1 MITAFPPL
9 RARASVPVPASTA
22 LAKLQ
27 TYLEAVTAPTGPQA
41 HLLPNAT
48 LQGGGPAAQGGGAA
62 ANLVI
67 HNLKRVEAGLRGE
80 WLAPSL
86 ELDGA
91 GAKGEDADADVE
103 PRLDKEAEAE
113 GWVDLDTYR
122 REQSIE
128 EGEVGPADTAIRQE
142 GELGVSMSVDVA
154 VPDGKVLKTMD
165 KEARKR
171 EKMARRNEE
180 RKNRVNKQQKTGS

>member
-1 MITAFPPL
+1 MTTAFPPL

-27 TYLEAVTAPTGPQA
+27 TYLGATTAAAQA

-48 LQGGGPAAQGGGAA
+48 LHAGGAAAQGGGAA

-80 WLAPSL
+80 WLSPSL

-91 GAKGEDADADVE
+91 GARDGDGEAGVE
-103 PRLDKEAEAE
+103 GE

-128 EGEVGPADTAIRQE
+128 EGEVGPVDTGVRLE
-142 GELGVSMSVDVA
+142 GKHEVQMSAGIVAPSGGVS
-154 VPDGKVLKTMD
+154 KTVD
-165 KEARKR
+165 KEARKK
-171 EKMARRNEE
+171 EKKARRNEE
-180 RKNRVNKQQKTGS
+180 RKNKVNKQRKTSS